1 MSCEVFNESDFGM
14 IEWCEQTFSINLYN
28 IFGEEYTN
36 VIIDFV
42 EWRMSKYGE
51 TELIVSKKT
60 TDGSISVNE
69 NIITISIFSKDKIQ
83 LLFNILNSM
92 SFTGIQ
98 QAQAIAQISVILGD
112 PITENKTI
120 DIGY

>member
-1 MSCEVFNESDFGM
+1 MEQQNDTTVEV
-14 IEWCEQTFSINLYN
+14 
-28 IFGEEYTN
+28 
-36 VIIDFV
+36 
-42 EWRMSKYGE
+42 
-51 TELIVSKKT
+51 VSYP
-60 TDGSISVNE
+60 
-69 NIITISIFSKDKIQ
+69 KDKIQ

-120 DIGY
+120 ESGD